1 MNMAEIAV
9 RGRYFEEIEVGD
21 VLVTPARTMTEAD
34 IMAFA
39 GLSGD
44 YNQLHTNEEFARKGP
59 FGTRVTHGM
68 MVLSIAT
75 GLVGRTGVF
84 EGTAIAFTNLDWK
97 FKKPV
102 LIGDTI
108 RVRVQVTRKRAL
120 GREAGMVFADAEVL
134 NQRDEVVQTGEWRVI
149 MARTPVADVPDAGG

>member
-1 MNMAEIAV
+1 MADIAFM
-9 RGRYFEEIEVGD
+9 GRYFEEMEVGD

-44 YNQLHTNEEFARKGP
+44 YNQLHTNEEFAKKGP

-102 LIGDTI
+102 FIGDTI
-108 RVRVQVTRKRAL
+108 RVRVAITRKRAL
-120 GREAGMVFADAEVL
+120 GQEAGIVFANADVL
-134 NQRDEVVQTGEWRVI
+134 NHKDEVVQTGEWRVI
-149 MARTPVADVPDAGG
+149 IARKPSEE

>member
-1 MNMAEIAV
+1 MAEVIA
-9 RGRYFEEIEVGD
+9 RGRYFEEMEVGD

-44 YNQLHTNEEFARKGP
+44 FNQLHTDEEFAKKGH

-84 EGTAIAFTNLDWK
+84 EGTAIGFTNLEWK

-102 LIGDTI
+102 YIGDTI
-108 RVRVQVTRKRAL
+108 RVRAEVVRKRPL
-120 GREAGMVFADAEVL
+120 GKEAGFVFVKAEVL
-134 NQRDEVVQTGEWRVI
+134 NQRDEVVQAGEWRAI
-149 MARTPVADVPDAGG
+149 VASRPQEE